1 MSHLYNFPAIP
12 EALPILKK
20 DGASLRLRPSPMR
33 TNVIDSLIPS
43 GTSLLFG
50 LRKACRDAG
59 ISYTTL
65 RYAKVFVNGVPVPYE
80 EWHTTLVCE
89 GQFVSVCIPLGKG
102 GGKNP
107 LATILQLVVIAVSAI
122 ATWYVGGAGAGW
134 FGIEAL
140 GMGAGWGAVAGAA
153 VMMSGMLLVN
163 AIAGV
168 SQPKLAAADNETAAK
183 FWSIDGAQN
192 RADPYGIVPLVLGF
206 IRFAPRFAAQYYTVL
221 SGNDQY
227 VRYLYVVSMGNVQV
241 SDFRIGDTPFGNFQ
255 GSEYRIHQNWQGSG
269 FAWFNRAVSE
279 ESMSVLLKNS
289 VGWVT
294 RTTKADTNHIAL
306 FFTFNGLKR
315 IDKKGNSY
323 PVSVEL
329 EVRYRRVGSSDW
341 IPYGGTRTTG
351 GGNVPLVELRPRIAA
366 GNFSIGINP
375 DNSFSINGGMA
386 IAVGEFVVEKVY
398 YEEEHGNAGMQWY
411 SRNVYYIQNLH
422 TVNNFTGT
430 VEAVGATV
438 KISSGSVISP
448 SIVFSGQ
455 TVTTQRKGVEF
466 DVPDGQY
473 EVSVRRVT
481 PDSDKE
487 TTDQTVMDECTW
499 TTLQSWRNRPAV
511 VYQGRPLTLIE
522 VQLKATEQLSGNV
535 DEFNCYCQSIAPI
548 WNGTNWID
556 QPTNNPASLAL
567 LVATS
572 QCTGKPASW
581 DEMDMDSYADF
592 YNWCQRWGWAY
603 NAVQTS
609 RTTAGE
615 LQHNIM
621 GAGRGS
627 YALINGHGV
636 VWDDPDAPVV
646 EILTPRNT
654 WGFSAKKEF
663 LTEPVQGLRMRFL
676 NETRDFQEDE
686 RVVYADGYN
695 ETNATN
701 VIEWEQDG
709 VTNPDLIWKHG
720 RLRLAE
726 LRLRP
731 EVYTLNAE
739 AESLTLRR
747 GEHVRCQHDV
757 TLWGI
762 ISGRVVSRALNSD
775 GNLISI
781 DLDEFCT
788 MEAGKSYGIR
798 VSTPTNVDVYYSVQ
812 TVPGVSRTLALA
824 MPIPATSSAPDIGDL
839 VSFGIA
845 GRTDQLLTVLS
856 ITPSEGL
863 TAQITFQDAATNLY
877 DALTGEIPPW
887 DSNITAPT
895 RYQANTPPT
904 PELTNIV
911 SDETVLTQL
920 ADGTLLP
927 RILVNWKIAD
937 STVVIDSWRIMHRK
951 QGDSEWIS
959 VPERNTGQTFSY
971 ISGVQ
976 EGAMYELAIMAMS
989 NIGVMSQQSPV
1000 VLHKVVGKT
1009 SLPPDIENL
1018 SAVIDIP
1025 AGITLA
1031 WDEVTVLDLSH
1042 YVVTGSF
1049 GGKTVDNAITLA
1061 APKKTGMLSFSVVAV
1076 DTGGRTSKNPAQ
1088 ITIEVKSPAV
1098 PDIGG
1103 ELRTDGLYV
1112 QWQDCKTTW
1121 PIHHYNI
1128 FDIHNNINEIVNS
1141 TAWLMPPRP
1150 EGDYTFKVIAVDI
1163 FQNESPAGY
1172 GSVHVGPIYPPKPVI
1187 TIDSTDMVISWPTV
1201 ESAFPIETYEI
1212 VFVDGTFVAKT
1223 KATSYR
1229 FPAPKAG
1236 TWEYR
1241 VRAIDVA
1248 GNVSGWGEAAYVVTK
1263 PEPPQVTAVLDGEGI
1278 TVRWKATTN
1287 LLPIVAWDLV
1297 RQWEETR
1304 DDGVI
1309 VTREEDYG
1317 RLDIDCLTVPAVSVG
1332 MHWFMVRAV
1341 DSAGNVSGWGD
1352 CDFTVIAPGKVQFEN
1367 CATVDNNVML
1377 YWTEPDRIF
1386 FPIREYIFS
1395 EIDEDGYDMEIG
1407 RIDALFASSFET
1419 VSGEYI
1425 YGITPVDV
1433 GGNRGTMSSIKMT
1446 VSQPPDFVFY
1456 HNLDS
1461 LFNGAKTNFVLDGRG
1476 SMIGPVPDE
1485 TWEENLTRATQAAG
1499 RSIETWQQKIDEGF
1513 TTWMAPAAAS
1523 GIYIETVDVGKLV
1536 PSTKITVTISSRTL
1550 SGNPAFACKIEV
1562 SQDNATWRTISDNA
1576 TVVFATQFRYVR
1588 YTITATGGMT
1598 AISNIN
1604 YSLDVKRKMDF
1615 GRIDVKATDNGT
1627 GWISE
1632 TETPML
1638 TGKWVDFNVN
1648 FIDVESLPKPNIVNN
1663 ENLTAFTVFEDAE
1676 NPKGFRIFVKDK
1688 NGNRADGTV
1697 DWAAYGV

>member
-1 MSHLYNFPAIP
+1 MSHLYNLPAIP
-12 EALPILKK
+12 GALPVLKK

-33 TNVIDSLIPS
+33 TNAIDSLIPS

-80 EWHTTLVCE
+80 AWHTTLVCE

-107 LATILQLVVIAVSAI
+107 LTTILSLVVVAVSI
-122 ATWYVGGAGAGW
+122 WAGPAAAG
-134 FGIEAL
+134 FL
-140 GMGAGWGAVAGAA
+140 GFAKGTLAFSLTSAFVSGA
-153 VMMSGMLLVN
+153 VMMGGMLLVN

-183 FWSIDGAQN
+183 VWSIDGAQN
-192 RADPYGIVPLVLGF
+192 RADPYGVVPLVLGF

-329 EVRYRRVGSSDW
+329 EVRYRRVGASDW
-341 IPYGGTRTTG
+341 IHYGGTRSTG
-351 GGNVPLVELRPRIAA
+351 GGTINLSRNAS
-366 GNFSIGINP
+366 GNFSIGVNA
-375 DNSFSINGGMA
+375 DGSLSVNGGMA
-386 IAVGEFVVEKVY
+386 IVTGTLIEKR
-398 YEEEHGNAGMQWY
+398 EIIEDEEHTNFYAVYTY
-411 SRNVYYIQNLH
+411 SIENIQR
-422 TVNNFTGT
+422 VNGFAGT
-430 VEAVGATV
+430 VSSSAGTISIGA
-438 KISSGSVISP
+438 GSVFVP
-448 SIVFSGQ
+448 YLVFSGQ

-535 DEFNCYCQSIAPI
+535 DEFNCYCQSVAPC

-581 DEMDMDSYADF
+581 NEMDMGSYADF

-646 EILTPRNT
+646 DILSPRNT

-676 NETRDFQEDE
+676 NETKDFQEDE

-695 ETNATN
+695 ESNATN
-701 VIEWEQDG
+701 IIEWEQDG

-798 VSTPTNVDVYYSVQ
+798 VSTPASADVYYSVQ
-812 TVPGVSRTLALA
+812 TVPGASRTLAFA

-839 VSFGIA
+839 VSFGVA

-863 TAQITFQDAATNLY
+863 TAQITFQDAATNIY

-937 STVVIDSWRIMHRK
+937 SNVVIDSWRIMHRK
-951 QGDSEWIS
+951 QSDSEWIS

-989 NIGVMSQQSPV
+989 NIGVMSQQSPIV
-1000 VLHKVVGKT
+1000 IHKVVGKT

-1025 AGITLA
+1025 AGITLT

-1042 YVVTGSF
+1042 YIVTGSF

-1076 DTGGRTSKNPAQ
+1076 DTGGRASKNAAQ
-1088 ITIEVKSPAV
+1088 VSIEVKGPAT
-1098 PDIGG
+1098 PDING

-1112 QWQDCKTTW
+1112 KWQDCKTTW
-1121 PIHHYNI
+1121 PIHHYKI
-1128 FDIHNNINEIVNS
+1128 IDIYYNVNEVVNS
-1141 TAWLMPPRP
+1141 ISWLMPPRP

-1201 ESAFPIETYEI
+1201 ESAFTIETYEI

-1248 GNVSGWGEAAYVVTK
+1248 GNISGWGEAAYLVTK
-1263 PEPPQVTAVLDGEGI
+1263 PESPQVTAVLDGEGI
-1278 TVRWKATTN
+1278 TVRWKATN
-1287 LLPIVAWDLV
+1287 ILLPIVAWDLV

-1317 RLDIDCLTVPAVSVG
+1317 RLDIDCLTVPAVSTGV
-1332 MHWFMVRAV
+1332 HYFMVRAV
-1341 DSAGNVSGWGD
+1341 DSAGNISGWGD

-1461 LFNGAKTNFVLDGRG
+1461 LFNGTKTNFVLDGRG

-1562 SQDNATWRTISDNA
+1562 SQDNAIWRTISDNA

-1588 YTITATGGMT
+1588 YTITITGGMT

-1615 GRIDVKATDNGT
+1615 GRIDVKATDNGD

-1632 TETPML
+1632 SETPML
-1638 TGKWVDFNVN
+1638 TGKWVDFNAD

-1663 ENLTAFTVFEDAE
+1663 QNLTAFTVFEDIE

-1688 NGNRADGTV
+1688 NGNRAAGTV

>member
-1 MSHLYNFPAIP
+1 
-12 EALPILKK
+12 
-20 DGASLRLRPSPMR
+20 
-33 TNVIDSLIPS
+33 
-43 GTSLLFG
+43 
-50 LRKACRDAG
+50 
-59 ISYTTL
+59 
-65 RYAKVFVNGVPVPYE
+65 
-80 EWHTTLVCE
+80 
-89 GQFVSVCIPLGKG
+89 
-102 GGKNP
+102 
-107 LATILQLVVIAVSAI
+107 
-122 ATWYVGGAGAGW
+122 
-134 FGIEAL
+134 
-140 GMGAGWGAVAGAA
+140 
-153 VMMSGMLLVN
+153 
-163 AIAGV
+163 
-168 SQPKLAAADNETAAK
+168 
-183 FWSIDGAQN
+183 
-192 RADPYGIVPLVLGF
+192 
-206 IRFAPRFAAQYYTVL
+206 
-221 SGNDQY
+221 
-227 VRYLYVVSMGNVQV
+227 
-241 SDFRIGDTPFGNFQ
+241 
-255 GSEYRIHQNWQGSG
+255 
-269 FAWFNRAVSE
+269 
-279 ESMSVLLKNS
+279 
-289 VGWVT
+289 
-294 RTTKADTNHIAL
+294 
-306 FFTFNGLKR
+306 
-315 IDKKGNSY
+315 
-323 PVSVEL
+323 
-329 EVRYRRVGSSDW
+329 
-341 IPYGGTRTTG
+341 
-351 GGNVPLVELRPRIAA
+351 
-366 GNFSIGINP
+366 
-375 DNSFSINGGMA
+375 
-386 IAVGEFVVEKVY
+386 
-398 YEEEHGNAGMQWY
+398 
-411 SRNVYYIQNLH
+411 
-422 TVNNFTGT
+422 
-430 VEAVGATV
+430 
-438 KISSGSVISP
+438 
-448 SIVFSGQ
+448 
-455 TVTTQRKGVEF
+455 
-466 DVPDGQY
+466 
-473 EVSVRRVT
+473 
-481 PDSDKE
+481 
-487 TTDQTVMDECTW
+487 
-499 TTLQSWRNRPAV
+499 
-511 VYQGRPLTLIE
+511 
-522 VQLKATEQLSGNV
+522 
-535 DEFNCYCQSIAPI
+535 
-548 WNGTNWID
+548 
-556 QPTNNPASLAL
+556 
-567 LVATS
+567 
-572 QCTGKPASW
+572 
-581 DEMDMDSYADF
+581 MDSYADF

-676 NETRDFQEDE
+676 NETLDFQEDE

-739 AESLTLRR
+739 AESLTFRR
-747 GEHVRCQHDV
+747 GEHTRSQHDV
-757 TLWGI
+757 TLWGQ
-762 ISGRVVSRALNSD
+762 ISGKIVNRSFNAE
-775 GNLISI
+775 GKLISI
-781 DLDEFCT
+781 DLDELCV
-788 MEAGKSYGIR
+788 MESEKAYGIR
-798 VSTPTNVDVYYSVQ
+798 VSTPMSPDVYYSIQ
-812 TVPGVSRTLALA
+812 TIPGESRTLMMA
-824 MPIPATSSAPDIGDL
+824 MPIPITSSIPDIGDL
-839 VSFGIA
+839 VAFGIA
-845 GRTDQLLTVLS
+845 GRETQRLRILS
-856 ITPSEGL
+856 VTPSENL
-863 TAQITFQDAATNLY
+863 TAQITLQDAATNIY

-1031 WDEVTVLDLSH
+1031 WDELTVLDLSH

-1128 FDIHNNINEIVNS
+1128 FDIYNNINEIVNS

-1229 FPAPKAG
+1229 FPAPRAG
-1236 TWEYR
+1236 TWGYR

-1248 GNVSGWGEAAYVVTK
+1248 GNVSGWGEAAYLVTK

-1341 DSAGNVSGWGD
+1341 DSAGNISGWGD

-1461 LFNGAKTNFVLDGRG
+1461 LFNGTKTNFVLDGRG

-1562 SQDNATWRTISDNA
+1562 SQDNAIWRTISDNA

-1588 YTITATGGMT
+1588 YTITVTGGMT

-1663 ENLTAFTVFEDAE
+1663 ENLTAFTVFEDTE